1 MKTKIYQHFL
11 FATCE
16 KKLIHF
22 NPSFVF
28 HYQASLII
36 IFPLAETIT
45 IYHKNTTQ
53 QNAGWCYNHQA
64 ISTVHVHA
72 RPYFSFV
79 ISSESSIGKAATSLT
94 FLA

>member
-22 NPSFVF
+22 NSSFVY

-36 IFPLAETIT
+36 IFPLAETVYTFIT
-45 IYHKNTTQ
+45 KTPPNKMLGGDIIIKPLALFTLGH
-53 QNAGWCYNHQA
+53 
-64 ISTVHVHA
+64 
-72 RPYFSFV
+72 
-79 ISSESSIGKAATSLT
+79 T
-94 FLA
+94 FLLLFLQNQILERLQLH